1 MFWKPNK
8 KCLDLAQHSA
18 YLTDII
24 KLKHLLY
31 VIIRQK
37 EAISLLSSPAYIRG
51 NKNNVII

>member
-1 MFWKPNK
+1 MFWKTNK